1 MTKPGRVP
9 LGQQGHDREQCQVAH
24 CRGDQGGTE
33 LHNHHGL
40 RTPHPDQN
48 PYAQGKGGGG
58 DSGGDLLGAIRAASA
73 RSAAIG
79 LCACLERTWVVT
91 RGGVLCVV
99 EHEGGGGGG
108 GGGDRANVVRCA
120 RRRQIRSVVA
130 PQVRFGHW
138 RVQGLGFEFWVW
150 GRSAKWSFPVWD
162 F

>member
-1 MTKPGRVP
+1 MSSAKLHTAVATKEAPSCIIIMGFGRHTP
-9 LGQQGHDREQCQVAH
+9 TKIPMPRE
-24 CRGDQGGTE
+24 R
-33 LHNHHGL
+33 
-40 RTPHPDQN
+40 
-48 PYAQGKGGGG
+48 GGGE

-108 GGGDRANVVRCA
+108 GDRAKVVRCA

-138 RVQGLGFEFWVW
+138 RVQGLGFEFWVC
-150 GRSAKWSFPVWD
+150 GRSATWSFPVWD